1 MGIVSV
7 EKANHLYWLGRYT
20 ERVFTTLKGFI
31 SVYDN
36 MLDSDPTAYKKY
48 CESIGITDIY
58 QSKDDFIVHYIND
71 ISDGNSIINSLH
83 RAYDNGIVLRGEIGS
98 ETLGYLQMAI
108 NCFDEYAAGSFSLY
122 RYQRVLDF
130 LYAFWGCADD
140 CVEDETSRNIL
151 KCGRYM
157 ERLDLYLRLKM
168 PYSKIEKE
176 YSKLKN
182 RTEKSRLSVNE
193 NAKMRL
199 SEILDQKE
207 EWQKEYIDA
216 INSLE
221 GLFII

>member
-36 MLDSDPTAYKKY
+36 MLDADPTAYKQY
-48 CESIGITDIY
+48 CESIGIADIY
-58 QSKDDFIVHYIND
+58 QSKDDFIARYIND
-71 ISDGNSIINSLH
+71 VSDGNSIINSLN

-108 NCFDEYAAGSFSLY
+108 NCFEEYASGSFSLY

-157 ERLDLYLRLKM
+157 ERLDLYLRLRM
-168 PYSKIEKE
+168 PYPKIEKE

-182 RTEKSRLSVNE
+182 RMEKSRLAVNE
-193 NAKMRL
+193 NAKIRL
-199 SEILDQKE
+199 SEILGEKE
-207 EWQKEYIDA
+207 AWHKSYREA

>member
-1 MGIVSV
+1 MKIQFHRIDTNVVVGLLVREFCCSGTDVSAKV
-7 EKANHLYWLGRYT
+7 LAMYAGTRTPSMEPQWLAAG
-20 ERVFTTLKGFI
+20 L
-31 SVYDN
+31 S
-36 MLDSDPTAYKKY
+36 
-48 CESIGITDIY
+48 
-58 QSKDDFIVHYIND
+58 QIND

-182 RTEKSRLSVNE
+182 RMEKSRLSVNE

-199 SEILDQKE
+199 LEILDKKE
-207 EWQKEYIDA
+207 EWQKEYRDA

>member
-1 MGIVSV
+1 MGTVSI

-20 ERVFTTLKGFI
+20 ERVFTTLKGFVD
-31 SVYDN
+31 VYDN
-36 MLDSDPTAYKKY
+36 MLDFDPLAYKNY
-48 CESIGITDIY
+48 CECIGIPDIY
-58 QSKDDFIVHYIND
+58 QSKDDFIARYMND
-71 ISDGNSIINSLH
+71 VSDGNSIINSLY
-83 RAYDNGIVLRGEIGS
+83 RAYDNGIVLREEISS

-108 NCFDEYAAGSFSLY
+108 NCFEEYASGSFSLY

-140 CVEDETSRNIL
+140 CVESETSRNIL

-157 ERLDLYLRLKM
+157 ERLDLYMRLKM
-168 PYSKIEKE
+168 PYPKLEKE

-182 RTEKSRLSVNE
+182 RMEKSGIAVDE
-193 NAKMRL
+193 TAKISL
-199 SEILDQKE
+199 SEIFAMKE
-207 EWQKEYIDA
+207 EWQSAYRDA

>member
-168 PYSKIEKE
+168 PYSKIEK
-176 YSKLKN
+176 S
-182 RTEKSRLSVNE
+182 TAS
-193 NAKMRL
+193 
-199 SEILDQKE
+199 
-207 EWQKEYIDA
+207 
-216 INSLE
+216 
-221 GLFII
+221 

>member
-1 MGIVSV
+1 MKIQFHRIDTNVVVGLLVREFCCSGTDVSAKV
-7 EKANHLYWLGRYT
+7 LAMYAGTRTPSMEPQWLDAG
-20 ERVFTTLKGFI
+20 L
-31 SVYDN
+31 S
-36 MLDSDPTAYKKY
+36 
-48 CESIGITDIY
+48 
-58 QSKDDFIVHYIND
+58 QIND

-182 RTEKSRLSVNE
+182 RMEKSRLSVNE

-207 EWQKEYIDA
+207 EWQKEYRDA

>member
-71 ISDGNSIINSLH
+71 ISDGNSIINSLR

-182 RTEKSRLSVNE
+182 RMEKSRLSVNE

-207 EWQKEYIDA
+207 EWQKEYRDA

>member
-1 MGIVSV
+1 
-7 EKANHLYWLGRYT
+7 
-20 ERVFTTLKGFI
+20 
-31 SVYDN
+31 
-36 MLDSDPTAYKKY
+36 
-48 CESIGITDIY
+48 
-58 QSKDDFIVHYIND
+58 
-71 ISDGNSIINSLH
+71 
-83 RAYDNGIVLRGEIGS
+83 
-98 ETLGYLQMAI
+98 MAI

-182 RTEKSRLSVNE
+182 RMEKSRLSVNE

-207 EWQKEYIDA
+207 EWQKEYRDV

>member
-7 EKANHLYWLGRYT
+7 EKANHFYWLGRYT

-58 QSKDDFIVHYIND
+58 QSKDDFIVRYIND

-182 RTEKSRLSVNE
+182 RMEKSRLSVNE

-207 EWQKEYIDA
+207 EWQKEYRDA

>member
-71 ISDGNSIINSLH
+71 ISDRNSIINSLH

-182 RTEKSRLSVNE
+182 RMEKSRLSVNE

-199 SEILDQKE
+199 LEILDKKE
-207 EWQKEYIDA
+207 EWQKEYRDA

>member
-58 QSKDDFIVHYIND
+58 QSKDDFIVRYIND

-182 RTEKSRLSVNE
+182 RMEKSRLSVNE
-193 NAKMRL
+193 NVKMRL

-207 EWQKEYIDA
+207 EWQKEYRDA

>member
-58 QSKDDFIVHYIND
+58 QSKDDFIVRCIND
-71 ISDGNSIINSLH
+71 ISDENSIINSLH

-199 SEILDQKE
+199 SEILDKKE
-207 EWQKEYIDA
+207 EWQKEYRDA

>member
-36 MLDSDPTAYKKY
+36 MLDADPTAYKKY
-48 CESIGITDIY
+48 CESIGIADIY
-58 QSKDDFIVHYIND
+58 QSKDDFIARYIND
-71 ISDGNSIINSLH
+71 VSDGNSIINSLN

-108 NCFDEYAAGSFSLY
+108 NCFEEYASGSFSLY

-157 ERLDLYLRLKM
+157 ERLDLYLRLRM
-168 PYSKIEKE
+168 PYPKIEKE

-182 RTEKSRLSVNE
+182 RMEKSRLSVDE
-193 NAKMRL
+193 SAKICL
-199 SEILDQKE
+199 CEILGKAE
-207 EWQKEYIDA
+207 EWQKSYREA

>member
-1 MGIVSV
+1 MGVVSI
-7 EKANHLYWLGRYT
+7 EKANHLFWLGRYT
-20 ERVFTTLKGFI
+20 ERVFTTLKGFV

-36 MLDSDPTAYKKY
+36 MLDSDPTAYKSY
-48 CESIGITDIY
+48 CESIGIADIY
-58 QSKDDFIVHYIND
+58 QSKDDFIARYMND
-71 ISDGNSIINSLH
+71 TSDPNAIVNSLY
-83 RAYDNGIVLRGEIGS
+83 RAYDNGIVLREEIGS

-108 NCFDEYAAGSFSLY
+108 SCFEEYASGSFSLY

-140 CVEDETSRNIL
+140 CVADETSRNIL

-157 ERLDLYLRLKM
+157 ERLDLYLRMKVSY
-168 PYSKIEKE
+168 PKIEKE

-182 RTEKSRLSVNE
+182 RMEKSRIAVNE
-193 NAKMRL
+193 TAKIRL
-199 SEILDQKE
+199 SEILGEKE
-207 EWQKEYIDA
+207 EWQKEYREA